1 MSPKTKEQ
9 FEQMRQNRKA
19 AIEESA
25 MQLFAEQGF
34 NSVSISRIAQKAGVS
49 KGLLYNY
56 FDNKEALVKDI
67 VLKGFR
73 QMLDK
78 LGFDFEKELTRDRF
92 IQFIEKNFTL
102 LQNEMGYWKLYIS
115 VVTQPAVVA
124 LVKGEIFDVVTPF
137 LTAYTRYYTKNGVKN
152 PEVQSLLLGAVLD
165 GVAIDYMLGPEEYP
179 LEAMKNLIIEKFI

>member
-9 FEQMRQNRKA
+9 FEEIRQNRKA
-19 AIEESA
+19 AIEEA
-25 MQLFAEQGF
+25 ALQLFAEQGF
-34 NSVSISRIAQKAGVS
+34 NNVSISRIAQKAGVS

-56 FDNKEALVKDI
+56 FDNKEALVKEI
-67 VLKGFR
+67 VLKGLR

-78 LGFDFEKELTRDRF
+78 LDFDFKKELTRERF
-92 IQFIEKNFTL
+92 IQFIEKNFAL

-137 LTAYTRYYTKNGVKN
+137 LTAYTRYYTKKGIKN
-152 PEVQSLLLGAVLD
+152 PEVLSLLFGAVLD

-179 LEAMKNLIIEKFI
+179 LEAIKNLIIEKFI

>member
-1 MSPKTKEQ
+1 MCPKTKEQ

-19 AIEESA
+19 AIEEAA

-34 NSVSISRIAQKAGVS
+34 NSASISRIAQKAGVS

-56 FDNKEALVKDI
+56 FDNKEALVKEI

-78 LGFDFEKELTRDRF
+78 LDFDFKKELTRERF
-92 IQFIEKNFTL
+92 IQLIEKNFAL
-102 LQNEMGYWKLYIS
+102 LQNEIGYWSLYIS
-115 VVTQPAVVA
+115 VVTQPAVIA
-124 LVKGEIFDVVTPF
+124 LVKEEIFDVVTPF
-137 LTAYTRYYTKNGVKN
+137 LTALTRYYTQNGVKN

-165 GVAIDYMLGPEEYP
+165 GVAIDYMLGPEAYP